1 MKKPQQKLTHFLA
14 ETKKTHPLIQ
24 VYRLII
30 RLNLQHQ
37 KSESQKTRQKADIL
51 DRKNVMILVLSLQHQ
66 PPTFRYSINKSTL
79 DWNCDPST
87 RFSNSQTLSMSTV
100 FCFSSETINEIKKGL
115 GLKKENKLHRVKPH
129 PSLCCSHLL
138 GSIEMHMNRNLEN
151 FLVCLPTQGIKMR
164 TQ

>member
-1 MKKPQQKLTHFLA
+1 MHNCLGYSACHVSTKSTSRRTPQVRTMKKPQQKLTHFLA

-37 KSESQKTRQKADIL
+37 KSETQKTRQKAEIL

-100 FCFSSETINEIKKGL
+100 FCFSSETDNEIKKDWD
-115 GLKKENKLHRVKPH
+115 
-129 PSLCCSHLL
+129 
-138 GSIEMHMNRNLEN
+138 
-151 FLVCLPTQGIKMR
+151 
-164 TQ
+164 